1 MSGFLLM
8 VPWDGRPA
16 PPAEVDALVRPLS
29 AYGTS
34 APRVRHAGGAI
45 AAFVGLEAERGA
57 KAEALMRDPLWAETF
72 DALAAGYAEAWAA
85 TAPSDAARREEIYR
99 LQHALRAV
107 KKHIEQVAAGGRIA
121 VRELDELKARR
132 FRVF

>member
-1 MSGFLLM
+1 M
-8 VPWDGRPA
+8 VSV
-16 PPAEVDALVRPLS
+16 EKVR
-29 AYGTS
+29 
-34 APRVRHAGGAI
+34 
-45 AAFVGLEAERGA
+45 LEAERGA
-57 KAEALMRDPLWAETF
+57 KADALMRDPLWTETF

-121 VRELDELKARR
+121 VRELDELKARC